1 MQMGLT
7 IYRKLVIWFVFASL
21 LSLGLATTIGIHS
34 VGTAVIVILLSLG
47 IAGVLARSISAPI
60 SELAHTAGAIA
71 DGDLTK
77 RVNTG
82 RDDEI
87 GELAV
92 AFNRMADGLKEN
104 TDAVK
109 EKTSELEH
117 ANVELKELDQLK
129 SEFIS
134 IASHELRTPLT
145 TLKGYLELALDG
157 TLGEFTDLQTSKLKI
172 MDRNAD
178 RLICLINDL
187 LNLSDIQSR
196 QMHLVKENTSL
207 IYLVDAAVQLIKP
220 LADSKGH
227 EIVVNVPGNIILS
240 CDWARIAYALRHL
253 LDDAVRF
260 TPEPGTIEITA
271 EYQVGDVYL
280 HVSDTGIGI
289 PKSELENIFIP
300 FYELKG
306 SMQHTT
312 GTSGLGLSIV
322 KGIIEAHGGMIWVE
336 SEVGAGTVFHIVL
349 PRG

>member
-1 MQMGLT
+1 MQMGFS

-21 LSLGLATTIGIHS
+21 LSLGLATLVGIHS
-34 VGTAVIVILLSLG
+34 VGTAAIVILLSLV

-77 RVNTG
+77 RVNTS

-92 AFNRMADGLKEN
+92 AFNRMADVLKEN
-104 TDAVK
+104 ADTVE
-109 EKTSELEH
+109 EKTVELEH
-117 ANVELKELDQLK
+117 VNAELKELDRLK

-145 TLKGYLELALDG
+145 TLKGYTELALDG
-157 TLGEFTDLQTSKLKI
+157 TLGEFTDQQTSKLKI

-178 RLICLINDL
+178 RLIGLINDL
-187 LNLSDIQSR
+187 LNLSEIQSR
-196 QMHLVKENTSL
+196 QMHLVKENSSL

-227 EIVVNVPGNIILS
+227 EIVVSVPDNIILS

-271 EYQVGDVYL
+271 EYQVGDVYI
-280 HVSDTGIGI
+280 HISDTGIGI

-336 SEVGAGTVFHIVL
+336 SEVGTGTVFHIVL

>member
-1 MQMGLT
+1 MGFT
-7 IYRKLVIWFVFASL
+7 IYRKLVIWFVFVSL
-21 LSLGLATTIGIHS
+21 LSLGLATAIGIHS
-34 VGTAVIVILLSLG
+34 VGTVVVTILLSLV

-77 RVNTG
+77 RVNAR

-92 AFNRMADGLKEN
+92 AFNRMADVLKEN
-104 TDAVK
+104 ADSVE
-109 EKTSELEH
+109 EKTVELKRVN
-117 ANVELKELDQLK
+117 AELKELDQLK

-157 TLGEFTDLQTSKLKI
+157 TLGEFTELQTSKLKI
-172 MDRNAD
+172 MNRNTD
-178 RLICLINDL
+178 RLIGLITDL

-196 QMHLVKENTSL
+196 QLNIVKENSSL
-207 IYLVDAAVQLIKP
+207 IYLVDEAVRTIKP

-227 EIVVNVPGNIILS
+227 EIVVNVPDTIILS

-253 LDDAVRF
+253 LDDSVRF
-260 TPEPGTIEITA
+260 TTEPGTIEITA
-271 EYQVGDVYL
+271 EYQVGDV
-280 HVSDTGIGI
+280 HIRVSDTGIGI
-289 PKSELENIFIP
+289 PESELENIFIP

-322 KGIIEAHGGMIWVE
+322 KGIVEAHGGMIWVE

>member
-1 MQMGLT
+1 MGFT
-7 IYRKLVIWFVFASL
+7 IYRKLVIRFVFVAL
-21 LSLGLATTIGIHS
+21 LSLGIATAIGIHS
-34 VGTAVIVILLSLG
+34 VGTAVIAILLSLI
-47 IAGVLARSISAPI
+47 IAGSLAHSISAPL
-60 SELAHTAGAIA
+60 SELAHTAGMIA
-71 DGDLTK
+71 DGDYTK

-92 AFNRMADGLKEN
+92 AFNRMADVLKEN
-104 TDAVK
+104 AYDIEA
-109 EKTSELEH
+109 KTVELERM
-117 ANVELKELDQLK
+117 NTELKELDRLK

-157 TLGEFTDLQTSKLKI
+157 TLGEFTALQTSKLKI
-172 MDRNAD
+172 MNRNTD
-178 RLICLINDL
+178 RLIGLINDL
-187 LNLSDIQSR
+187 MNLSDIQSR
-196 QMHLVKENTSL
+196 RMHLVKEKSSL
-207 IYLVDAAVQLIKP
+207 IYLVDEAVRLIKP

-227 EIVVNVPGNIILS
+227 EIVVNVPENIMLS
-240 CDWARIAYALRHL
+240 CDWVRISYALRHL

-260 TPEPGTIEITA
+260 TPEPGTIGITA
-271 EYQVGDVYL
+271 EYRVDDV
-280 HVSDTGIGI
+280 HIRVSDTGIGI
-289 PKSELENIFIP
+289 PKSEFENIFIP

-322 KGIIEAHGGMIWVE
+322 KGIIEAHGGMIRVE
-336 SEVGAGTVFHIVL
+336 SEVGAGTVFHVVL

>member
-1 MQMGLT
+1 MGFT
-7 IYRKLVIWFVFASL
+7 IYRKLVIWFVFVSL
-21 LSLGLATTIGIHS
+21 LSLGLATAIGIHS
-34 VGTAVIVILLSLG
+34 VGAAVIAIVLSLV
-47 IAGVLARSISAPI
+47 IAGSLARSISAPL
-60 SELAHTAGAIA
+60 SELAHTAGMIA
-71 DGDLTK
+71 DGGHTK

-92 AFNRMADGLKEN
+92 AFNRMADVLKEN
-104 TDAVK
+104 TDDLE
-109 EKTSELEH
+109 EKTAELKRMN
-117 ANVELKELDQLK
+117 AELKELDRLK

-172 MDRNAD
+172 MNRNTD
-178 RLICLINDL
+178 RLIGLINDL
-187 LNLSDIQSR
+187 MNLSDIQSR
-196 QMHLVKENTSL
+196 RMHLVKEKSSL
-207 IYLVDAAVQLIKP
+207 IYLVDEAVRLIKP

-227 EIVVNVPGNIILS
+227 VLVINVPDNMMLS
-240 CDWARIAYALRHL
+240 CDWTRIAYALRHL

-271 EYQVGDVYL
+271 EYQLDDV
-280 HVSDTGIGI
+280 HIRVRDTGIGI
-289 PKSELENIFIP
+289 PKSEFENIFIP
-300 FYELKG
+300 FYELKS

-322 KGIIEAHGGMIWVE
+322 KGIIEAHGGMIRVE

>member
-1 MQMGLT
+1 MGFT
-7 IYRKLVIWFVFASL
+7 IYRKLVIWFVFVSL
-21 LSLGLATTIGIHS
+21 LSLGLATAIGVHS
-34 VGTAVIVILLSLG
+34 VDTAVVAILFPLVLVI
-47 IAGVLARSISAPI
+47 ACVLARSISAPI

-71 DGDLTK
+71 DGDPTK
-77 RVNTG
+77 RVNTR

-92 AFNRMADGLKEN
+92 AFNRMADVLKEN
-104 TDAVK
+104 SDAIE
-109 EKTSELEH
+109 EKTLELERVN
-117 ANVELKELDQLK
+117 AELKELDRLK

-172 MDRNAD
+172 MDRNTD

-196 QMHLVKENTSL
+196 QMHLVKENSSL
-207 IYLVDAAVQLIKP
+207 IYLVDEAVRLIKP

-227 EIVVNVPGNIILS
+227 EIVVNVPDNIILS

-253 LDDAVRF
+253 LDDATRF

-271 EYQVGDVYL
+271 EYQVGDVYIR
-280 HVSDTGIGI
+280 VSDTGIGI
-289 PKSELENIFIP
+289 PESELGNIFIP

-322 KGIIEAHGGMIWVE
+322 KGIVEAHGGMIWVE
-336 SEVGAGTVFHIVL
+336 SEVGTGTVFHIVL
-349 PRG
+349 PKG